1 MESMMLDCSV
11 LAFPFRVADSEPGA
25 SGVTGLD
32 NPLLAC
38 GVSVPF
44 KFGVPGLYYMKG
56 RKEEN
61 SMGHETE
68 RRKGIT

>member
-1 MESMMLDCSV
+1 MMLDCSD

-25 SGVTGLD
+25 SGVTGFD
-32 NPLLAC
+32 NPPLAC

-44 KFGVPGLYYMKG
+44 IFGVPGLYYMKG

-61 SMGHETE
+61 FMSQVVE
-68 RRKGIT
+68 RRKGIK